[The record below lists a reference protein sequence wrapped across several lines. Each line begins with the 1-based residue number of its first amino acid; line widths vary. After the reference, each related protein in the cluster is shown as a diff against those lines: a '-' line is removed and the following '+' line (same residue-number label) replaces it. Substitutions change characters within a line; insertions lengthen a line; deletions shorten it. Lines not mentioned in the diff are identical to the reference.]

1 MGTLDL
7 GGAST
12 QLVFIPEKS
21 NESSGLN
28 NVKIY
33 GIDYNLFS
41 SSFLCWGANQ
51 ITLIYQT
58 YLLIVNFYCNSNINY
73 SFN

>member
-12 QLVFIPEKS
+12 QMVFVPERKNDS
-21 NESSGLN
+21 DSLD

-33 GIDYNLFS
+33 GINYNLFS
-41 SSFLCWGANQ
+41 SSYLCWGANQ

-58 YLLIVNFYCNSNINY
+58 YLLIVYK
-73 SFN
+73 